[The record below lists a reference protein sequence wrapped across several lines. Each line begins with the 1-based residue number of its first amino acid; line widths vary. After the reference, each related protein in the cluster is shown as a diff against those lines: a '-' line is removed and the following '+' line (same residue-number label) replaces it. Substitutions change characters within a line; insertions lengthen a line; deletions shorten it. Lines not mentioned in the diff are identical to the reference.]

1 MKKLNKEMITWISMI
16 LIFVVL
22 YFIGGLPFSIGIG
35 LFSILIYKELI
46 DLKLSHS
53 KIPFLVLGIGLV
65 CLLNIMYQNFDGYSL
80 YLGFSYQSI
89 CMTLVLLLLPTL
101 IYRKYETK
109 DAFYMIGMV
118 ILLGVFFNGV
128 ILLENYNKYLLLYLI
143 LVALVGDLFAW
154 LIGKL
159 IGVHKLSRT
168 ISPNKTVEGA
178 IAGFLMASI
187 VGSTYYGIVIGT
199 ENIITVVVMTMLLS
213 VIAQVGDLLFSKIKR
228 ENNLKDFESILP
240 IKGGILDYI
249 DSFVILVISYIWL
262 INFF

>member
-1 MKKLNKEMITWISMI
+1 
-16 LIFVVL
+16 
-22 YFIGGLPFSIGIG
+22 
-35 LFSILIYKELI
+35 
-46 DLKLSHS
+46 
-53 KIPFLVLGIGLV
+53 
-65 CLLNIMYQNFDGYSL
+65 
-80 YLGFSYQSI
+80 
-89 CMTLVLLLLPTL
+89 
-101 IYRKYETK
+101 
-109 DAFYMIGMV
+109 MIGMV

-128 ILLENYNKYLLLYLI
+128 ILLENFNKYLLLYLI

-178 IAGFLMASI
+178 IAGFLMATI
-187 VGSTYYGIVIGT
+187 IGSTYYGIVIGT

-249 DSFVILVISYIWL
+249 DSFVILVVSYIWL

>member
-1 MKKLNKEMITWISMI
+1 MKKINKELITWLGIIII
-16 LIFVVL
+16 LTGL
-22 YFIGGLPFSIGIG
+22 YLIGGIPFSIGIG
-35 LFSILIYKELI
+35 FFSILIYKELM

-53 KIPFLVLGIGLV
+53 KIPFLVLAIGLI

-101 IYRKYETK
+101 LNTTYQTK
-109 DAFYMIGMV
+109 DAFYMIGLV

-128 ILLENYNKYLLLYLI
+128 ILLESFNKYLLLYLI
-143 LVALVGDLFAW
+143 LIAFVGDTCAW
-154 LIGKL
+154 FFGKL
-159 IGVHKLSRT
+159 IGKHKLSKN

-178 IAGFLMASI
+178 VFGTLMASI
-187 VGSTYYGIVIGT
+187 VGSAFYLILISNEEILTTI
-199 ENIITVVVMTMLLS
+199 VMTVLMAI
-213 VIAQVGDLLFSKIKR
+213 IAQVGDLLFSKIKR

-249 DSFVILVISYIWL
+249 DSFIILVISYIWL

>member
-1 MKKLNKEMITWISMI
+1 MKKLDKELLTWIG
-16 LIFVVL
+16 LIVL
-22 YFIGGLPFSIGIG
+22 FIVLFFIGGIPFSIGIG

-46 DLKLSHS
+46 DLKLSHN

-101 IYRKYETK
+101 LFKKYETK

-128 ILLENYNKYLLLYLI
+128 ILLENFNKYLLLYLI
-143 LVALVGDLFAW
+143 LIAAVGDTFAW
-154 LIGKL
+154 FIGKL
-159 IGVHKLSRT
+159 IGKHKLSKN

-178 IAGFLMASI
+178 IGGILMASLI
-187 VGSTYYGIVIGT
+187 SSTFYIIFIGT
-199 ENIITVVVMTMLLS
+199 ENIITIIVMSILLS
-213 VIAQVGDLLFSKIKR
+213 IIAIVGDLLFSKIKR